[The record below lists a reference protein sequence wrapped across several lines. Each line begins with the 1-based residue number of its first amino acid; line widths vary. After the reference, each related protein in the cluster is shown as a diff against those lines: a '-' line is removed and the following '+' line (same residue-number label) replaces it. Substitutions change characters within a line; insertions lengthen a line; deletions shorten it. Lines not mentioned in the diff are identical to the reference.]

1 MAMVDPATTQ
11 RWTHYALFVALS
23 AVLLFILILP
33 LSTTP
38 QKIPG
43 PDLLVCL
50 AFGWVQ
56 RRPDTL
62 PPVLLAAILLI
73 ADFLLMRPPGLWAIL
88 TLLGAEFL
96 RSRHQGSGEMPFPAE
111 WGFVAV
117 VVIVMALADW
127 VILGITVVP
136 HHGLPSALIRAV
148 MTIVAYPV
156 IVLLIRQVFN
166 IRRTGTG
173 DLEPR

>member
-1 MAMVDPATTQ
+1 MVDPATTQ
-11 RWTHYALFVALS
+11 RWLHYALFAAVAG
-23 AVLLFILILP
+23 AILFILILP

-38 QKIPG
+38 QNFPG

-50 AFGWVQ
+50 VFAWIQ
-56 RRPDTL
+56 RRPDYL
-62 PPVLLAAILLI
+62 PPVLLVTILLL
-73 ADFLLMRPPGLWAIL
+73 ADFMLMRPPGLWAIL

-96 RSRHQGSGEMPFPAE
+96 RTRHQGSGEMPFPAE

-117 VVIVMALADW
+117 VVLLMALINW
-127 VILGITVVP
+127 IVLGIMVVP
-136 HHGLPSALIRAV
+136 HHDLPSALIRAV
-148 MTIVAYPV
+148 MTIIAYPL
-156 IVLLIRQVFN
+156 IVLLTRQVFH

>member
-1 MAMVDPATTQ
+1 MVDPATTQ
-11 RWTHYALFVALS
+11 RWMHYGLFVAV
-23 AVLLFILILP
+23 AGAILFILILP

-50 AFGWVQ
+50 AFAWVQ
-56 RRPDTL
+56 RRPDYL
-62 PPVLLAAILLI
+62 PPLLLAAILLV

-96 RSRHQGSGEMPFPAE
+96 RTRHQGSGEMPFPAE

-117 VVIVMALADW
+117 VVILMALINW
-127 VILGITVVP
+127 IVLGITVVP
-136 HHGLPSALIRAV
+136 HHDLPSALIRAV
-148 MTIVAYPV
+148 MTIIAYPL
-156 IVLLIRQVFN
+156 IVLVTRQVFN
-166 IRRTGTG
+166 IRRAGTG
-173 DLEPR
+173 DMES

>member
-1 MAMVDPATTQ
+1 MIDPASTQ
-11 RWTHYALFVALS
+11 RWTHYGLFVAAS
-23 AVLLFILILP
+23 AAILFILILP
-33 LSTTP
+33 LSATP

-50 AFGWVQ
+50 AFAWIQ
-56 RRPDTL
+56 RRPDYL
-62 PPVLLAAILLI
+62 PPVLLVAILLL

-96 RSRHQGSGEMPFPAE
+96 RTRHQGNGEMPFPAE
-111 WGFVAV
+111 WGFVTV
-117 VVIVMALADW
+117 VVIAMAVINW
-127 VILGITVVP
+127 MILGIIVVP

-148 MTIVAYPV
+148 MTIIAYPLV
-156 IVLLIRQVFN
+156 VLLIRQVFN